1 MHAAIG
7 VFTHDKSRW
16 EEQKQ
21 HLHARIIPMVKQ
33 APGFVAGY
41 WTYEPDTSKTV
52 SFILFSTQAE
62 AERFVGFVKNDVA
75 GRGNNGV
82 TLDSFTITSVVAEEA
97 RDGSP

>member
-41 WTYEPDTSKTV
+41 WTYEPDTSKTH
-52 SFILFSTQAE
+52 SFILFGTQAD
-62 AERFVGFVKNDVA
+62 AERFASFVKGDVA
-75 GRGNNGV
+75 NRGDHGV
-82 TLDSFTITSVVAEEA
+82 TLDAFFVTSVVAEEA